1 MWTNTHLSVET
12 LSVWFHGRLMAP
24 AISTPQDW
32 WWQRKD
38 FEARKGWGGSSVN
51 YLLRNGQHRRQWA
64 RPVDYSMEARQ
75 PGSPGTRLLKAMA
88 ELGAS
93 PGRR

>member
-1 MWTNTHLSVET
+1 MKLERVGGGAVLTIFYAMVSTEGNEQGLWTT
-12 LSVWFHGRLMAP
+12 VW
-24 AISTPQDW
+24 
-32 WWQRKD
+32 K
-38 FEARKGWGGSSVN
+38 
-51 YLLRNGQHRRQWA
+51 
-64 RPVDYSMEARQ
+64 ARQ